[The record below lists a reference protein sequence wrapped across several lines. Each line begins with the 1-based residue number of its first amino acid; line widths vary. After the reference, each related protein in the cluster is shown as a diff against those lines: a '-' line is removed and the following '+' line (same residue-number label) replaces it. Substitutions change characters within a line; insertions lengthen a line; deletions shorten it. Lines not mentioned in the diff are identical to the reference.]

1 MRNMQLQ
8 NRIEIISFKSVN
20 FDINI
25 TKNPYLQNPYIPTRT
40 AQQVTRPQVLLSVSP
55 APETPYRSRKS
66 GKMSW
71 Q

>member
-1 MRNMQLQ
+1 MAR
-8 NRIEIISFKSVN
+8 
-20 FDINI
+20 
-25 TKNPYLQNPYIPTRT
+25 TKQYAIVRKKTFIYTGRELVRSLWSAFRPTRT

-55 APETPYRSRKS
+55 APETPYRLRKS

>member
-25 TKNPYLQNPYIPTRT
+25 TKNPYIPTRT

-55 APETPYRSRKS
+55 APETPYRLRKS

>member
-25 TKNPYLQNPYIPTRT
+25 TKNPYLQRN
-40 AQQVTRPQVLLSVSP
+40 
-55 APETPYRSRKS
+55 
-66 GKMSW
+66 
-71 Q
+71 